1 MNTTTTPGMNQDGLF
16 TFESLSA
23 YAEEQ
28 RAIYEE
34 LLAQHPAGSRCEGR
48 YRAYQNMNAALL
60 CAEWLQRSGSQSTR
74 FVGPFSARTY
84 RQGERVRVTKGT
96 RIYSSKPGTGKFGDI
111 AQRNHVITVHRFNE
125 GFIGDMSTPS
135 DGACIRHAQVTW
147 LGAGSYWRWTD
158 AVNIEPVE

>member
-16 TFESLSA
+16 TIESLSV

-34 LLAQHPAGSRCEGR
+34 LLAQHPADSRCEGL
-48 YRAYQNMNAALL
+48 YRAYQKINAALL
-60 CAEWLQRSGSQSTR
+60 CAEWLQRSGLQSTR

-96 RIYSSKPGTGKFGDI
+96 LVYSTKPVTGKFGDI
-111 AQRNHVITVHRFNE
+111 AQRNHISPTAHRE
-125 GFIGDMSTPS
+125 AETAKAHRG
-135 DGACIRHAQVTW
+135 
-147 LGAGSYWRWTD
+147 
-158 AVNIEPVE
+158 